1 MRVPQPLLL
10 GILGMKL
17 PENSLRVG
25 PARILVRDFPDF
37 PKMMGP
43 MKFRGVFSPRA
54 MEASGASVWETSP
67 FLLPVGEVESS
78 SPPKRRK
85 VRRSADKCNK

>member
-43 MKFRGVFSPRA
+43 MKFWGGFFASRNGGIWRICLGNKPFSA
-54 MEASGASVWETSP
+54 ASG
-67 FLLPVGEVESS
+67 
-78 SPPKRRK
+78 
-85 VRRSADKCNK
+85 